1 MLIVGSHL
9 DNKGGNEHMKVGT
22 RIVYEENSKNVVTVI
37 HRMEGDVLERSKEQL
52 VFVDI
57 PFDEFDP
64 ITHLI
69 KGIDSFG
76 KPIIETISLQE
87 TDEQKLIRE
96 LEDTL
101 LLQTDN
107 EIGGIL

>member
-1 MLIVGSHL
+1 MHIDGSHL
-9 DNKGGNEHMKVGT
+9 DNKGVISAMKVGT
-22 RIVYEENSKNVVTVI
+22 RIIYEENSKNVVTVL
-37 HRMEGDVLERSKEQL
+37 HRMEGDVVERSNESL
-52 VFVDI
+52 VIVDI

-69 KGIDSFG
+69 KGIDSDG
-76 KPIIETISLQE
+76 RAIIEVIPLQE
-87 TDEQKLIRE
+87 TEEQRKIRE

-101 LLQTDN
+101 LIQTDN

>member
-1 MLIVGSHL
+1 
-9 DNKGGNEHMKVGT
+9 MKVGT
-22 RIVYEENSKNVVTVI
+22 RIIYEENTKNIVTVL
-37 HRMEGDVLERSKEQL
+37 HRMEGDVVERSNESL
-52 VFVDI
+52 VIVDI

-69 KGIDSFG
+69 KGIDSDG
-76 KPIIETISLQE
+76 KAIIEAIPLQE
-87 TDEQKLIRE
+87 TEEQRKIRE

-101 LLQTDN
+101 LIQTDN

>member
-1 MLIVGSHL
+1 
-9 DNKGGNEHMKVGT
+9 MKVGT
-22 RIVYEENSKNVVTVI
+22 RIIYEENSKNIVTVL
-37 HRMEGDVLERSKEQL
+37 HRIDGDVLERSNEPL
-52 VFVDI
+52 VYIDI

-69 KGIDSFG
+69 KGIDSEG
-76 KPIIETISLQE
+76 KAIIEAIPIQE
-87 TDEQKLIRE
+87 TEEERRIRE

-101 LLQTDN
+101 LIQTDN

>member
-1 MLIVGSHL
+1 
-9 DNKGGNEHMKVGT
+9 MKVGT
-22 RIVYEENSKNVVTVI
+22 RIIYEENSKNVVTVL
-37 HRMEGDVLERSKEQL
+37 HRMEGDALERSKELL

-69 KGIDSFG
+69 KGIDSDG
-76 KPIIETISLQE
+76 NAIIETISLQE
-87 TDEQKLIRE
+87 TDEQKRIRE